1 MAGEDE
7 RCRAAGMDG
16 YLSKPVEPGR
26 ACAPPCSAGCGAA
39 TARRRPSTRRRSIPG
54 CRTTRRHGKSFCA
67 SSACRPP
74 KSGRDIETA
83 MAAGDLAALGR
94 RRASPEGQRPGG
106 RRARAQRCRD
116 HPGARRQGRRSRGV
130 PGRAGTARRRGP
142 AGAGGNR
149 RVADERDREGGF
161 LAEHRS
167 LRHPLCHTHR
177 GTDDQADG
185 LARNG

>member
-7 RCRAAGMDG
+7 RCLAAGMDG
-16 YLSKPVEPGR
+16 YLQAGQPAR
-26 ACAPPCSAGCGAA
+26 ACAPPCSAGCEAA
-39 TARRRPSTRRRSIPG
+39 TARRRPSTRGARPLAAGRRGGTARASG
-54 CRTTRRHGKSFCA
+54 A
-67 SSACRPP
+67 SSAVGLGVRPRHRDGDGG
-74 KSGRDIETA
+74 GRPRR
-83 MAAGDLAALGR
+83 LAAAAHRLRGS
-94 RRASPEGQRPGG
+94 ALAVG
-106 RRARAQRCRD
+106 ARALGDARD

-149 RVADERDREGGF
+149 RLATMKCDREGGF